1 MLLGEHAVL
10 HGRRALV
17 CAINKRITVFLSQ
30 IDKPALRIV
39 SDLGL
44 EQSERGSANAGQRPE
59 GEANYEA
66 PLGDLTDHPDFR
78 FVLDVIRQY
87 PLEKGVEL
95 KIGSEFSSDI
105 GFGSSA
111 AVTVATHAALMNN
124 PPRPSL
130 CSGHPSH
137 GGDLFNSPP
146 PEGCPQGGVGSFDS
160 IFLNELFKRSL
171 ATIHRVQGRGSG
183 ADVAASVFGGVVAYR
198 ANPFEIH
205 PLTESFP
212 LTAVYSGSKMK
223 TGDVIR
229 YLEERRAL
237 NADYFERIFDR
248 MDASV
253 GEVIESDK
261 VERDRRARFAC
272 PPQEETC
279 PVVAFHQNQ
288 TTFLECLGRNL
299 ILNQKLME
307 EMGLCN
313 AALAEIIEE
322 FQTLKVSAKISG
334 SGLGDCALGL
344 GKVPA
349 IGKFKTYALQVEPQ
363 GVTAHDVQ

>member
-17 CAINKRITVFLSQ
+17 CAINKRITVSLFQCSE
-30 IDKPALRIV
+30 AVVRIV
-39 SDLGL
+39 SDLGT
-44 EQSERGSANAGQRPE
+44 
-59 GEANYEA
+59 YEA
-66 PLGDLTDHPDFR
+66 PLNALIDHSDFR
-78 FVLDVIRQY
+78 FVLDVVRQY
-87 PLEKGVEL
+87 PLTQGIEL
-95 KIGSEFSSDI
+95 KIESEFSSDI

-111 AVTVATHAALMNN
+111 AVTVATHAALM
-124 PPRPSL
+124 
-130 CSGHPSH
+130 
-137 GGDLFNSPP
+137 
-146 PEGCPQGGVGSFDS
+146 GGVE
-160 IFLNELFKRSL
+160 NRMELFKRSL

-198 ANPFEIH
+198 AEPLEIH

-223 TGDVIR
+223 TADVIR

-253 GEVIESDK
+253 GEVIDDFS
-261 VERDRRARFAC
+261 
-272 PPQEETC
+272 Q
-279 PVVAFHQNQ
+279 
-288 TTFLECLGRNL
+288 LGRML

-313 AALAEIIEE
+313 AALAEIIEG
-322 FQTLKVSAKISG
+322 FSALKIPAKISG
-334 SGLGDCALGL
+334 SGLGDCAIGL
-344 GKVPA
+344 GDFPVSQYPA
-349 IGKFKTYALQVEPQ
+349 YLL
-363 GVTAHDVQ
+363 GVSAEGFRLEDAAVASVRPIF